1 LATRLG
7 GRLELKVACPGPESP
22 LLSGTRELASAGYT
36 FGGMLG
42 RSCINRGF
50 VILAAERGS
59 ERYAVKLTDE
69 RRGEGIMED
78 VLSREFEALRQ
89 VCHPNIVRTFG
100 LIEVGSGVALIMER
114 CPGRQLRSALPLET
128 GLAIERRASV
138 LEQILG
144 AVAHL
149 HEAGI
154 AHMDLQASNIMIDE
168 APCEDVGVKVVD
180 FGSSRRVDDSSDEA
194 LTPPCIAF
202 GAAGGQMSDVD
213 PRILPPGGADDHG
226 LRPNTEFSADMFA
239 SGLIMAGLAA
249 GSEVFVDRA
258 FPGRRLTLPASV
270 RERLCSAALQLQRD
284 LLSLEPDGRPDA
296 QSALDSLRS
305 SGLWCRH
312 GQVLGARSATETKFD

>member
-1 LATRLG
+1 
-7 GRLELKVACPGPESP
+7 
-22 LLSGTRELASAGYT
+22 
-36 FGGMLG
+36 MLG

-168 APCEDVGVKVVD
+168 VSCEDVGVKVVD
-180 FGSSRRVDDSSDEA
+180 FGSARRVDDSPDEA
-194 LTPPCIAF
+194 LTPPCTGF
-202 GAAGGQMSDVD
+202 DTAGGQLSDVD
-213 PRILPPGGADDHG
+213 PRILPPGGADDDG
-226 LRPNTEFSADMFA
+226 LRPNTEFSLDVFA

-249 GSEVFVDRA
+249 GAEVFVDRA
-258 FPGRRLTLPASV
+258 FPGGRPTLPAPV
-270 RERLCSAALQLQRD
+270 CERLRPAALQLLRG
-284 LLSLEPDGRPDA
+284 LLSLEPDDRPDA
-296 QSALDSLRS
+296 QSALDELRS
-305 SGLWCRH
+305 AGLWSNH
-312 GQVLGARSATETKFD
+312 GQVLGA